1 MKTIGYARVST
12 AEQSP
17 QLQIDALEKSGC
29 DRIFTDVGVSG
40 MKASRP
46 ELDRALDYMRAGD
59 VLVIWKLD
67 RLGRSTL
74 NLLTL
79 VQDLE
84 KRGIELV
91 SLTDSIDTKTP
102 MGRMFFTIFASLAQL
117 ERDQIAERT
126 SAGLEAA
133 RAMGRVGGRPNAL
146 GKKEHRMVFTLFEG
160 GTPIADIADQFGV
173 SVSTVKRSL
182 RSTRD
187 AQAHR

>member
-1 MKTIGYARVST
+1 MSAIGYARVST
-12 AEQSP
+12 PDQSP
-17 QLQIDALEKSGC
+17 QLQIDALAKYGC

-40 MKASRP
+40 LKASRP
-46 ELDRALDYMRAGD
+46 QLDKALDYMRAGD

-117 ERDQIAERT
+117 ERDQIVERT
-126 SAGLEAA
+126 LAGLAAA
-133 RAMGRVGGRPNAL
+133 RAQGRVGGRKASL

-160 GTPIADIADQFGV
+160 GTAISEIAEQFGV
-173 SVSTVKRSL
+173 SASTVKRSL
-182 RSTRD
+182 RHTRESLT
-187 AQAHR
+187 Q